1 MKLFSK
7 KPAQTSSAPNA
18 ASTEPLSAE
27 RADEILREYSPE
39 DNERQLTKWVARVV
53 NVFSLFISLFLVYT
67 AAFGQLPA
75 MQQRSL
81 YLLCAMVILFLV
93 YPAFSKHSKKGVAW
107 YDYLFAAA
115 SFGCCLYAFIN
126 YEAILLRFG
135 ISNSTDQF
143 VFVILAVL
151 VLEGT
156 RRLVSPALSLITVI
170 FLVYAYFG
178 DLMPGMFQTKAGGL
192 ARMADHMFMIPE
204 GIFGSPLGTAATYVS
219 LFVLFSSLLQGC
231 GMGDFIQDVALGLT
245 GRSTGGPAKVA
256 VISSAAFGTISGA
269 AAANVVGTGTFTI
282 PLMKKCGYP
291 PEFAGAVEACASTGG
306 QLIPPVMGAACFIM
320 AEYIGVP
327 YSKIMLAGLVPGF
340 LYYMSVFV
348 TVHLRS
354 KKLGLNGMPKEQLP
368 SVRAAMKSRGHLLI
382 PFAAVIYLIIR
393 QYTIS
398 FAALVGIILVLLV
411 SPLKKETRMSWKQ
424 IATAF
429 VDGGKKTV
437 SFGVSCACVGMI
449 IGVTTLTGVGNVLGN
464 YILDISQGNLFLTL
478 VLVMIMS
485 IIMGMGMP
493 TVAVYIVQATVTAP
507 VLVEL
512 GIPTLTAHFF
522 CFYFGIIACITPP
535 VAVPSYA
542 AAAIAGSNP
551 SSTGW
556 AAFKM
561 AIPAFLIPF
570 VFVYEPGM
578 LLNGGNTVNSV
589 ICIFTSIVGCFLVA
603 AGMEGWV
610 VRPLIK
616 WKRILA
622 VAGGLCCIIPEHIT
636 DFIGVAVLVFLVVSE
651 CRAKK
656 LEQSVV
662 S

>member
-7 KPAQTSSAPNA
+7 KPAEVSSPSHA
-18 ASTEPLSAE
+18 AGTEPLSAE

-93 YPAFSKHSKKGVAW
+93 YPAFSKRSQKGVAW

-115 SFGCCLYAFIN
+115 SFGCCLYAFVN

-368 SVRAAMKSRGHLLI
+368 SVRAAMKSRGHLLV

-398 FAALVGIILVLLV
+398 FAALVGIILVLV
-411 SPLKKETRMSWKQ
+411 ISPLKKETRMSWKQ

-429 VDGGKKTV
+429 
-437 SFGVSCACVGMI
+437 
-449 IGVTTLTGVGNVLGN
+449 LGN
-464 YILDISQGNLFLTL
+464 YILDISQENLFLTL
-478 VLVMIMS
+478 ILVMIMS

-578 LLNGGNTVNSV
+578 LLNGGSTVNSV

-636 DFIGVAVLVFLVVSE
+636 DLIGVAVLVFLVVSE

-656 LEQSVV
+656 LERPAV